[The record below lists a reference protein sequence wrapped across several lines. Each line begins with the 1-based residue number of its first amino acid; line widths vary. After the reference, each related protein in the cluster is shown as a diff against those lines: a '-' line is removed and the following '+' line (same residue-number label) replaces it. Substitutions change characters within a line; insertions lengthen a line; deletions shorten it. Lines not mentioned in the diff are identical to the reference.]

1 MHFGGVR
8 CILSIVAAIGTL
20 CAVLADT
27 TPDLNS
33 QTQWQTP
40 LLNENIADILAGPLE
55 YSWSGSA
62 PASTCPEFAA
72 SATPYRSHLKTL
84 QATFE
89 QNMGRFQ
96 AISIED
102 VFSLLNADQKPLD
115 CKALQP
121 KLYEQLSQVSNA
133 LSTIETDFPSL
144 RGTIAPLRK
153 LVIDPLTKQVDVGGL
168 AYLRRTQMG
177 LLGFMN
183 ICQFLTADTARVM
196 GGITTSAGQLLT
208 ELQDVISCTN
218 RSLLFG
224 LAASHTGDM
233 GPSCA
238 ALQEMYDEYLAQ
250 AKAMINDGKAK
261 DIRKETLD
269 AALAS
274 LQFQTAGAYLSDQSA
289 TDAIAA
295 MGKSDLS
302 ATMKLVQG
310 AGDALQACQQSIHAR
325 AVRQEA
331 LQDSVSSIEQT
342 IYSHLALNIHRID
355 PVVRSR
361 IENATTSSENSS
373 QSENYLKC
381 ENDFSAAVTAGQEI
395 VHSIGTLASQ
405 NTATKVTQTI
415 MAGYVKRIERQLRE
429 PVSLDVMVELRQLE
443 IAVALLVR
451 NTKRSLGDNS
461 DANELTDDLQQ
472 LESKIHKLSDCMF
485 GLQDKSAT
493 SASQGS
499 LKCDI
504 LAEVFKETL
513 VHISR
518 ELEKTE
524 KAGADMEAIGLFRS
538 WIQLLRQSASEGVHT
553 GTVTDFQVRSF
564 TEILAQA
571 KGMGE
576 MVKLIPLVTAHANS
590 LEACMN
596 VQEAT
601 AGESQEGEENFEYD
615 PDDTDIVEPGW
626 DEDDSGEHW
635 VNGQGGYSV
644 YAGVPSVEQLASEF
658 ESGLHFKDREEND
671 VSIADIPSDMSSD
684 PKYDCMA
691 IVSEA
696 SETMSQIG
704 EQLNM
709 VAKEVPQLAPMM
721 EQVMISSHKIQDELA
736 LHPKYAKYYMRSMSV
751 VFETVNWI
759 LDPIPRGLEAAS
771 EFFTDLADAAFVAR
785 HCLQIK
791 PENPSEVVPA
801 TSEEKKEEERVE
813 QAVCDPLGEILGA
826 TAQFAIRQWSE
837 FAQTGSSDGRLQQ
850 TVQQG
855 LGLLQKLNKAI
866 IARGESSSSSTTS
879 WSDKSITD
887 AVVAL
892 VVPGSFER
900 ESHTEFRVLQD
911 AFEQTMLQGRALM
924 ACVSVVEWE

>member
-1 MHFGGVR
+1 M
-8 CILSIVAAIGTL
+8 
-20 CAVLADT
+20 
-27 TPDLNS
+27 
-33 QTQWQTP
+33 
-40 LLNENIADILAGPLE
+40 NIADILAGPLE

-153 LVIDPLTKQVDVGGL
+153 LVIDPLTKQVDVGRL

-218 RSLLFG
+218 RSLLFD
-224 LAASHTGDM
+224 LAASHTGGM

-373 QSENYLKC
+373 QSESYLKC

-415 MAGYVKRIERQLRE
+415 MAGYVKRIEQQLRE

-472 LESKIHKLSDCMF
+472 LEK
-485 GLQDKSAT
+485 
-493 SASQGS
+493 
-499 LKCDI
+499 
-504 LAEVFKETL
+504 
-513 VHISR
+513 
-518 ELEKTE
+518 
-524 KAGADMEAIGLFRS
+524 
-538 WIQLLRQSASEGVHT
+538 GVHT

-709 VAKEVPQLAPMM
+709 LAKEVPQLAPMM

-785 HCLQIK
+785 RCLQIK

-866 IARGESSSSSTTS
+866 IARRESSSSSTTS